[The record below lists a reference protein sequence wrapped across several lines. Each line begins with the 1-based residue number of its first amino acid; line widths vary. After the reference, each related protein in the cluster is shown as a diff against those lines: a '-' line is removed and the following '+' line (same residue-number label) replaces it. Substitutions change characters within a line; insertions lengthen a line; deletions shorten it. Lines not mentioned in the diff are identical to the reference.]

1 MSGDRAVSWALRCE
15 CGDEM
20 RAASEDELVRVVE
33 AHLAERHPALRT
45 MPKAED
51 LLAMAERL
59 DDVGAE

>member
-51 LLAMAERL
+51 LTTILKYMNG
-59 DDVGAE
+59 V